1 MKTIA
6 AIAGLIMLSLVALS
20 LIAFT
25 TCMCIDMIKSWKKDK
40 SK

>member
-6 AIAGLIMLSLVALS
+6 AIVGLIMLGLIGLSYVAAT
-20 LIAFT
+20 I
-25 TCMCIDMIKSWKKDK
+25 CMCIDMIKSWKKDK